1 MFGTHD
7 LALFVASGLL
17 LNIAP
22 GVDFLYVLSR
32 AASRGTLAGV
42 WAALGIGLGCF
53 VHISFAALG
62 LSAILASSALAFTA
76 VKWVGAAYLI
86 YIGISMLRQRGGLT
100 LTLASSPAAGSGT
113 GQPPAERAADG
124 HARIFWQ
131 GFLTN
136 VLNPKVALFFL
147 AFVPQFIEVSS
158 PTKVQA
164 FLLLGTIFNTTGTAW
179 NLFVAW
185 AAGYLARRLQVASRL
200 GTWLNR
206 SLGAMFIAL
215 GIRLGL
221 ASRA

>member
-7 LALFVASGLL
+7 LALFVVSGLL

-22 GVDFLYVLSR
+22 GVDFLYVLSS
-32 AASRGTLAGV
+32 AASRGTVAGV

-53 VHISFAALG
+53 VHVAFAALG
-62 LSAILASSALAFTA
+62 LSALLASSAAAFIA
-76 VKWVGAAYLI
+76 VKWIGAAYLI
-86 YIGISMLRQRGGLT
+86 YVGISMLRQRRGI
-100 LTLASSPAAGSGT
+100 APVPAHSEEAHGAGPLPGS
-113 GQPPAERAADG
+113 
-124 HARIFWQ
+124 ARVFWQ

-147 AFVPQFIEVSS
+147 AFVPQFIDASS

-164 FLLLGTIFNTTGTAW
+164 FLLLGAIFNTTGTAW

-185 AAGYLARRLQVASRL
+185 AAGVLTRRLQLASRVGL
-200 GTWLNR
+200 WVNR
-206 SLGAMFIAL
+206 SLGALFIAL

-221 ASRA
+221 SSRS

>member
-7 LALFVASGLL
+7 IALFVISGLL

-32 AASRGTLAGV
+32 AVSRGTLAGV
-42 WAALGIGLGCF
+42 WAAIGIGLGCF

-62 LSAILASSALAFTA
+62 LSAILASSAVAFTA
-76 VKWVGAAYLI
+76 VKWIGAAYLI
-86 YIGISMLRQRGGLT
+86 YVGISMLRERGGLT
-100 LTLASSPAAGSGT
+100 LALAPSQAVSSVLTREES
-113 GQPPAERAADG
+113 
-124 HARIFWQ
+124 ARIVWQ

-147 AFVPQFIEVSS
+147 AFVPQFIDASS

-164 FLLLGTIFNTTGTAW
+164 FLLLGTVFNTTGTAW

-185 AAGYLARRLQVASRL
+185 AAGFLSRRLQVASRL
-200 GTWLNR
+200 GTWVNR
-206 SLGAMFIAL
+206 SLGALFIAL
-215 GIRLGL
+215 GVRLGL
-221 ASRA
+221 SSRA

>member
-7 LALFVASGLL
+7 LALFIISGLL

-32 AASRGTLAGV
+32 AASRGTVAGV

-62 LSAILASSALAFTA
+62 LSAILASSAAAFTA
-76 VKWVGAAYLI
+76 VKWIGAAYLI
-86 YIGISMLRQRGGLT
+86 YVGISMLRQRGGAM
-100 LTLASSPAAGSGT
+100 LALSQPAQQGISPA
-113 GQPPAERAADG
+113 

-147 AFVPQFIEVSS
+147 AFVPQFIDAGS

-164 FLLLGTIFNTTGTAW
+164 FLMLGAIFNTTGTAW

-185 AAGYLARRLQVASRL
+185 AAGLLTKRLQLASRFGL
-200 GTWLNR
+200 WMNR
-206 SLGAMFIAL
+206 SLGALFIAL

-221 ASRA
+221 SSAERS

>member
-7 LALFVASGLL
+7 LPLFVLSGLL

-32 AASRGTLAGV
+32 AAGRGTVAGV

-53 VHISFAALG
+53 VHVSFAALG
-62 LSAILASSALAFTA
+62 LSAILASSAVAFTV
-76 VKWVGAAYLI
+76 VKWIGAAYLI
-86 YIGISMLRQRGGLT
+86 YVGISMLRQRSGLIVAPT
-100 LTLASSPAAGSGT
+100 DVPAATHS
-113 GQPPAERAADG
+113 
-124 HARIFWQ
+124 RIFWQ

-147 AFVPQFIEVSS
+147 AFVPQFIDVAS

-164 FLLLGTIFNTTGTAW
+164 FLLLGAIFNTTGTAW

-185 AAGYLARRLQVASRL
+185 AAAYLSRRLQFASRAGL
-200 GTWLNR
+200 WLNR
-206 SLGAMFIAL
+206 SLGALFIAL

-221 ASRA
+221 SGRA

>member
-7 LALFVASGLL
+7 LALFVISGLL

-22 GVDFLYVLSR
+22 GVDFLYVLSN

-42 WAALGIGLGCF
+42 WGALGIGLGCF

-62 LSAILASSALAFTA
+62 LSAILASSAAAFTM
-76 VKWVGAAYLI
+76 VKWIGAAYLI
-86 YIGISMLRQRGGLT
+86 YVGISMLRQRRGFIPVVNAT
-100 LTLASSPAAGSGT
+100 AVAPATSYT
-113 GQPPAERAADG
+113 RV
-124 HARIFWQ
+124 FWQ

-147 AFVPQFIEVSS
+147 AFVPQFIEASS

-185 AAGYLARRLQVASRL
+185 AAGFLARRLQLASRVGL
-200 GTWLNR
+200 WLNR
-206 SLGAMFIAL
+206 SLGALFIAL

-221 ASRA
+221 SSRA

>member
-7 LALFVASGLL
+7 LALFVLSGLL

-32 AASRGTLAGV
+32 AASRGTVAGV

-62 LSAILASSALAFTA
+62 LSAILASSSAAFTA
-76 VKWVGAAYLI
+76 VKWIGAAYLI
-86 YIGISMLRQRGGLT
+86 YVGISMLRQRRGLT
-100 LTLASSPAAGSGT
+100 LALTSNGERQLQAASDHG
-113 GQPPAERAADG
+113 
-124 HARIFWQ
+124 RIFWQ

-147 AFVPQFIEVSS
+147 AFVPQFIDADS

-164 FLLLGTIFNTTGTAW
+164 FLMLGAIFNTTGTAW

-185 AAGYLARRLQVASRL
+185 AAGLLTKRLQLASRL
-200 GTWLNR
+200 GLWMNR
-206 SLGAMFIAL
+206 SLGALFIAL

-221 ASRA
+221 SSRT

>member
-7 LALFVASGLL
+7 LALFVISGLL

-32 AASRGTLAGV
+32 AASRGTVAGV

-62 LSAILASSALAFTA
+62 LSAILASSAAAFTA
-76 VKWVGAAYLI
+76 VKWIGAAYLI
-86 YIGISMLRQRGGLT
+86 YVGISMLRQRGGAM
-100 LTLASSPAAGSGT
+100 LALSQPAQQGVSP
-113 GQPPAERAADG
+113 D

-147 AFVPQFIEVSS
+147 AFVPQFIDAES

-164 FLLLGTIFNTTGTAW
+164 FLMLGAIFNTTGTAW

-185 AAGYLARRLQVASRL
+185 AAGLLTKRLQLASRL
-200 GTWLNR
+200 GLWMNR
-206 SLGAMFIAL
+206 SLGALFIAL
-215 GIRLGL
+215 GVRLGL
-221 ASRA
+221 SGRT

>member
-1 MFGTHD
+1 MYGTHD
-7 LALFVASGLL
+7 LTLFVLSGLL

-53 VHISFAALG
+53 VHVSFAALG
-62 LSAILASSALAFTA
+62 LSAILASSAMAFTV

-86 YIGISMLRQRGGLT
+86 YVGISMLRQKGGFNLV
-100 LTLASSPAAGSGT
+100 LEGAGAARVSRPACG
-113 GQPPAERAADG
+113 
-124 HARIFWQ
+124 RIFWQ

-158 PTKVQA
+158 TTKVQA
-164 FLLLGTIFNTTGTAW
+164 FLLLGMIFNTTGTLW

-185 AAGYLARRLQVASRL
+185 AAGFLARRLQLASRV
-200 GTWLNR
+200 GVWLNR

-215 GIRLGL
+215 GVRLGL
-221 ASRA
+221 SSRA

>member
-7 LALFVASGLL
+7 LVLFVLSGLL

-53 VHISFAALG
+53 VHVSFAALG
-62 LSAILASSALAFTA
+62 LSAILASSAVAFTV

-86 YIGISMLRQRGGLT
+86 YVGLSMLRQKGGFKLV
-100 LTLASSPAAGSGT
+100 LEANDAPHPQA
-113 GQPPAERAADG
+113 PE

-147 AFVPQFIEVSS
+147 AFVPQFIDVAS

-164 FLLLGTIFNTTGTAW
+164 FLLLGMIFNTTGTLW

-185 AAGYLARRLQVASRL
+185 AAGFMARRLQLASRV
-200 GTWLNR
+200 GVWLNR

>member
-7 LALFVASGLL
+7 LALFVVSGLL

-32 AASRGTLAGV
+32 SASRGTLAGV

-62 LSAILASSALAFTA
+62 LSAILASSAIAFTA

-86 YIGISMLRQRGGLT
+86 YVGISMLRQRGGLS
-100 LTLASSPAAGSGT
+100 LALANSGAAAPADSST
-113 GQPPAERAADG
+113 
-124 HARIFWQ
+124 RIFWQ

-147 AFVPQFIEVSS
+147 AFVPQFIDVAS

-164 FLLLGTIFNTTGTAW
+164 FLLLGAIFNTTGTLW

-185 AAGYLARRLQVASRL
+185 AAGFLASRL
-200 GTWLNR
+200 RLASRVGLWLNR

-221 ASRA
+221 SSRA

>member
-1 MFGTHD
+1 MFGTHN
-7 LALFVASGLL
+7 LALFVVSGLL

-32 AASRGTLAGV
+32 SASRGTLAGV
-42 WAALGIGLGCF
+42 WAALGVGLGCF

-62 LSAILASSALAFTA
+62 LSAILASSAIAFTA

-86 YIGISMLRQRGGLT
+86 YIGISMLRRRGGLT
-100 LTLASSPAAGSGT
+100 LALSTTANAVTPADS
-113 GQPPAERAADG
+113 D
-124 HARIFWQ
+124 ARIFWQ

-147 AFVPQFIEVSS
+147 AFVPQFIEASS

-185 AAGYLARRLQVASRL
+185 AAGYLARRLQLASRV
-200 GTWLNR
+200 GVWLNR

-215 GIRLGL
+215 GVRLGL
-221 ASRA
+221 SSRA

>member
-7 LALFVASGLL
+7 LALFVVSGLL

-32 AASRGTLAGV
+32 SASRGTLAGV
-42 WAALGIGLGCF
+42 WAALGIGLGCL

-62 LSAILASSALAFTA
+62 LSAILASSAIAFTV

-86 YIGISMLRQRGGLT
+86 YVGISMLRQRGGLS
-100 LTLASSPAAGSGT
+100 LALAHNGGTAPADSHT
-113 GQPPAERAADG
+113 
-124 HARIFWQ
+124 RIFWQ

-147 AFVPQFIEVSS
+147 AFVPQFIDAVS

-164 FLLLGTIFNTTGTAW
+164 FLLLGAIFNTTGTLW

-185 AAGYLARRLQVASRL
+185 AAGFLTSRLRLASRVGL
-200 GTWLNR
+200 WLNR

-221 ASRA
+221 SGRA

>member
-7 LALFVASGLL
+7 LALFVLSGLL

-32 AASRGTLAGV
+32 AAARGTVAGV

-53 VHISFAALG
+53 VHVSFAALG
-62 LSAILASSALAFTA
+62 LSAILASSAVAFTV
-76 VKWVGAAYLI
+76 VKWIGAAYLI
-86 YIGISMLRQRGGLT
+86 YVGISMLRQRRGLIV
-100 LTLASSPAAGSGT
+100 APADVPAATHS
-113 GQPPAERAADG
+113 
-124 HARIFWQ
+124 RIFWQ

-147 AFVPQFIEVSS
+147 AFVPQFIDVAS

-164 FLLLGTIFNTTGTAW
+164 FLLLGAIFNTTGTAW
-179 NLFVAW
+179 NLLVAW
-185 AAGYLARRLQVASRL
+185 AAAYLSRRLQLASRVGL
-200 GTWLNR
+200 WVSR
-206 SLGAMFIAL
+206 SLGALFIAL

-221 ASRA
+221 SGRA